1 MLGLNTFDFIK
12 EFASLELFCG
22 LSRVRGRF
30 VADWFRVSLDL
41 SRLILDL
48 VQFHLISFGLVQDC
62 SGYTLVQDV
71 VQIPSRFICLTC
83 VENVETFARKIIGM
97 GPKFLDGKFEF
108 QKRI

>member
-41 SRLILDL
+41 GPVYSG
-48 VQFHLISFGLVQDC
+48 FGSISFNFFRVSSGLFRIYFGSGC
-62 SGYTLVQDV
+62 SSNSVPLYLFNM
-71 VQIPSRFICLTC
+71 R
-83 VENVETFARKIIGM
+83 
-97 GPKFLDGKFEF
+97 
-108 QKRI
+108 